1 MRCLP
6 LAILLAAVNLMFG
19 CGQSASTKWGAS
31 ACNGVDRALPNE
43 SKARMAGAIA
53 AQLHAP
59 AVEVLQSFR
68 MGAWRIIYVDSP
80 ISDPPFLFF
89 SGDPT
94 SSRYVTLWSGAAEED
109 EAPAIYD
116 WTLKN
121 APGIPQGLA
130 RCFAWHVTAN
140 PIVDESHQCI
150 NTARSWI
157 SGVIFHRPRW
167 RSTRLRAGPNLD
179 ETPCFSRNDKSHG

>member
-94 SSRYVTLWSGAAEED
+94 SSRYVTLWSGAAAED

-130 RCFAWHVTAN
+130 RCFAWHVTA
-140 PIVDESHQCI
+140 DRESLMNRIRASIRPGLGHEVGYR
-150 NTARSWI
+150 RSAAI
-157 SGVIFHRPRW
+157 
-167 RSTRLRAGPNLD
+167 RSERSMSMVSP
-179 ETPCFSRNDKSHG
+179 